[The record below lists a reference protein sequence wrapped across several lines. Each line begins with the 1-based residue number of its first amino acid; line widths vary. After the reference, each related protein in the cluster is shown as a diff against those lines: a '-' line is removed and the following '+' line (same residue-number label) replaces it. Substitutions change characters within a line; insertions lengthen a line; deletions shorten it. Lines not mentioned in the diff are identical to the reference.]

1 MGILHVFLI
10 LCYIPKYSKE
20 AFQYLSFDILTF
32 FFLVKLQHHII
43 MDMPPDMKKQLMQMA
58 GITDVNEFDKMASTF
73 AEKNQEFAKSTKD
86 NAAQSGK
93 KKKQSPF
100 QVHFV
105 KMLALI
111 DVQGQ
116 SNFDCLNKDIEAQL
130 KYVYEAID
138 CDVEYNDMF
147 EFMKKYFQ
155 EANDM
160 SSPAKVKEKA
170 ETSRLIRDRGN
181 KALFEKT

>member
-1 MGILHVFLI
+1 MKIEPILYYFLF
-10 LCYIPKYSKE
+10 S
-20 AFQYLSFDILTF
+20 
-32 FFLVKLQHHII
+32 
-43 MDMPPDMKKQLMQMA
+43 
-58 GITDVNEFDKMASTF
+58 
-73 AEKNQEFAKSTKD
+73 
-86 NAAQSGK
+86 
-93 KKKQSPF
+93 
-100 QVHFV
+100 VHFV

-155 EANDM
+155 ESNDM
-160 SSPAKVKEKA
+160 NSPAKVKEKA

-181 KALFEKT
+181 KVLFEKKQSWKQILTLLKRIFSPLICTLISEK

>member
-1 MGILHVFLI
+1 
-10 LCYIPKYSKE
+10 
-20 AFQYLSFDILTF
+20 
-32 FFLVKLQHHII
+32 
-43 MDMPPDMKKQLMQMA
+43 
-58 GITDVNEFDKMASTF
+58 
-73 AEKNQEFAKSTKD
+73 
-86 NAAQSGK
+86 
-93 KKKQSPF
+93 
-100 QVHFV
+100 
-105 KMLALI
+105 MLALI

-138 CDVEYNDMF
+138 CDGDYNDMF

-155 EANDM
+155 ETNDM

-181 KALFEKT
+181 KVLFEKKKQSWKQILTLLKRIFSPLICTLISEK

>member
-1 MGILHVFLI
+1 
-10 LCYIPKYSKE
+10 
-20 AFQYLSFDILTF
+20 
-32 FFLVKLQHHII
+32 
-43 MDMPPDMKKQLMQMA
+43 
-58 GITDVNEFDKMASTF
+58 
-73 AEKNQEFAKSTKD
+73 
-86 NAAQSGK
+86 
-93 KKKQSPF
+93 
-100 QVHFV
+100 
-105 KMLALI
+105 MLALI

-147 EFMKKYFQ
+147 EFMNKYFQ
-155 EANDM
+155 ETNDM

-181 KALFEKT
+181 KVLFEKKQSWKQILTLLKRIFSPLICTLISEK

>member
-1 MGILHVFLI
+1 
-10 LCYIPKYSKE
+10 
-20 AFQYLSFDILTF
+20 
-32 FFLVKLQHHII
+32 
-43 MDMPPDMKKQLMQMA
+43 
-58 GITDVNEFDKMASTF
+58 
-73 AEKNQEFAKSTKD
+73 
-86 NAAQSGK
+86 
-93 KKKQSPF
+93 
-100 QVHFV
+100 
-105 KMLALI
+105 MLALI

-138 CDVEYNDMF
+138 CDDDYNDMF

-155 EANDM
+155 ETNDM

-181 KALFEKT
+181 KVLFEKKQSWKQILTLLKRIFSPLICTLISEK

>member
-1 MGILHVFLI
+1 MKIEPILYYFLF
-10 LCYIPKYSKE
+10 S
-20 AFQYLSFDILTF
+20 
-32 FFLVKLQHHII
+32 
-43 MDMPPDMKKQLMQMA
+43 
-58 GITDVNEFDKMASTF
+58 
-73 AEKNQEFAKSTKD
+73 
-86 NAAQSGK
+86 
-93 KKKQSPF
+93 
-100 QVHFV
+100 VHFV

-138 CDVEYNDMF
+138 CDVDYNDMF

-155 EANDM
+155 DTNDM
-160 SSPAKVKEKA
+160 TSPAKVKEKA

-181 KALFEKT
+181 KVLFEKKTILETNFNPFETDIQPFNLHLNF

>member
-1 MGILHVFLI
+1 MKIEPILYYFLF
-10 LCYIPKYSKE
+10 S
-20 AFQYLSFDILTF
+20 
-32 FFLVKLQHHII
+32 
-43 MDMPPDMKKQLMQMA
+43 
-58 GITDVNEFDKMASTF
+58 
-73 AEKNQEFAKSTKD
+73 
-86 NAAQSGK
+86 
-93 KKKQSPF
+93 
-100 QVHFV
+100 VHFV

-155 EANDM
+155 ETNDM

-181 KALFEKT
+181 KVLFEKNPKNKF

>member
-1 MGILHVFLI
+1 MKIEPILYYFLF
-10 LCYIPKYSKE
+10 S
-20 AFQYLSFDILTF
+20 
-32 FFLVKLQHHII
+32 
-43 MDMPPDMKKQLMQMA
+43 
-58 GITDVNEFDKMASTF
+58 
-73 AEKNQEFAKSTKD
+73 
-86 NAAQSGK
+86 
-93 KKKQSPF
+93 
-100 QVHFV
+100 VHFV

-111 DVQGQ
+111 DIQGQ

-155 EANDM
+155 ETNDM

-181 KALFEKT
+181 KVLFEKKQSWKQILTLLKRIFSPLICTLISEK